1 MLFRS
6 KWLEMRAAVPAIARI
21 RNRAEKVREE
31 LMHKAIKQIEAGEAP
46 ADVLECFGKA
56 FMHKLLHDPTVLLRN
71 AEGLTSEE
79 REHMTT
85 IVGHFFGPR

>member
-1 MLFRS
+1 M
-6 KWLEMRAAVPAIARI
+6 
-21 RNRAEKVREE
+21 
-31 LMHKAIKQIEAGEAP
+31 
-46 ADVLECFGKA
+46 LECFGKA